1 MTIRYDISPSQPNM
15 SASSLTTNK
24 LTLW

>member
-1 MTIRYDISPSQPNM
+1 MTIQYDLSPSQPNM

-24 LTLW
+24 LTSW